1 MDHKK
6 IFFSVTVE
14 IRYIAEYDTQCF
26 ETKYI
31 IYTKTIKKKKNTRK
45 IPQNKQ
51 MKKKSI
57 ILIYI
62 LEFNEIEVSFLNVV
76 YILYTLITRPLI
88 RSLDMHPL
96 LSKEAEKG

>member
-31 IYTKTIKKKKNTRK
+31 INTKTNKKENKNTRK
-45 IPQNKQ
+45 KPQNKQ
-51 MKKKSI
+51 MKKNQS
-57 ILIYI
+57 Y
-62 LEFNEIEVSFLNVV
+62 
-76 YILYTLITRPLI
+76 
-88 RSLDMHPL
+88 
-96 LSKEAEKG
+96 

>member
-1 MDHKK
+1 MT
-6 IFFSVTVE
+6 IE

-31 IYTKTIKKKKNTRK
+31 IYTQNNKKEKKNTRK

>member
-31 IYTKTIKKKKNTRK
+31 IYTKTIKKKKKHEENTPKQTNEKK
-45 IPQNKQ
+45 INH
-51 MKKKSI
+51 I
-57 ILIYI
+57 
-62 LEFNEIEVSFLNVV
+62 N
-76 YILYTLITRPLI
+76 LYFRIQ
-88 RSLDMHPL
+88 
-96 LSKEAEKG
+96 

>member
-31 IYTKTIKKKKNTRK
+31 IYTKTIKKKKEKKHKENTPKQTNEKK
-45 IPQNKQ
+45 INH
-51 MKKKSI
+51 I
-57 ILIYI
+57 
-62 LEFNEIEVSFLNVV
+62 N
-76 YILYTLITRPLI
+76 LYSRIQ
-88 RSLDMHPL
+88 
-96 LSKEAEKG
+96 